1 MAAKKILRIR
11 RTDVDAERAATA
23 AYALVSVEPAGPQPL
38 DVKLVGTEGENVY
51 AASFRQSQI
60 KNFIDRKHRGTDD
73 HEWESIL
80 RSSLLQNPVDGHD
93 AELLENLE
101 IVASVSDQQ
110 LSITV
115 RKNIQGITQR
125 LWAIPLAED
134 PDTEIEFFE
143 WTAIA
148 VDAASVARDEARELQ
163 NKYEAQQVTISKLKS
178 QLDDLIQAKHDH
190 ENALL
195 AKFQELL
202 NVKKLKIRDQQ
213 RLLAGAKV
221 DPAAAAAVEQAR
233 GSTRCTRPRKA
244 GPSRTSK
251 RKANGK
257 APTTDSE
264 PEVEE
269 ASHME
274 VDEDAAGP
282 KQEEDEEE
290 PATPDRSD
298 LDETE
303 DEDNEGFDAVPA
315 SRPTKVGVGS
325 KGKAVETV
333 TGEKSSQGNQGP
345 GTLPP
350 RRELPFSKRQQ
361 GKQPAAER
369 VKKPPVTAASDE
381 EDETTDDDEL

>member
-1 MAAKKILRIR
+1 MTSLF
-11 RTDVDAERAATA
+11 TLSD
-23 AYALVSVEPAGPQPL
+23 LCPQ
-38 DVKLVGTEGENVY
+38 
-51 AASFRQSQI
+51 
-60 KNFIDRKHRGTDD
+60 
-73 HEWESIL
+73 
-80 RSSLLQNPVDGHD
+80 
-93 AELLENLE
+93 
-101 IVASVSDQQ
+101 
-110 LSITV
+110 
-115 RKNIQGITQR
+115 QR
-125 LWAIPLAED
+125 LGAIPLAED

-148 VDAASVARDEARELQ
+148 VDAASAARDEARELQ

-221 DPAAAAAVEQAR
+221 DPAAGASSPAAPFSIKANGETAAAVEQAR
-233 GSTRCTRPRKA
+233 GSTRRTRPRKA

-282 KQEEDEEE
+282 KQEESEEE

-303 DEDNEGFDAVPA
+303 DEDDEGFNAVPA
-315 SRPTKVGVGS
+315 SRPTKAGVGS